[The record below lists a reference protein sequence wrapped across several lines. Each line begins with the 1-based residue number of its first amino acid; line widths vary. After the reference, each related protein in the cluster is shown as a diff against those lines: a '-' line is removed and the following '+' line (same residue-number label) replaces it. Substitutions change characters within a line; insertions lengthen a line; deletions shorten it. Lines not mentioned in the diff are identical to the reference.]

1 MLYLIAL
8 VLTRMTGSFLL
19 HLKISGRVPSGGVIL
34 CSNHLSNIDPPIIAS
49 AAFKRL
55 YFMAKKELF
64 ARPIPSYLLRK
75 LNAFPVNRKFFDR
88 AAFRKAVGIVNSG
101 RNLLIFPEGT
111 RNKTGDNK
119 IKKIHRA
126 VSYIIYH
133 TKKPVVPVFVKGTN
147 KWKKLSGFF
156 VKFGHPLDF
165 PERKLNYTRET
176 AEKICTRLKDGMEKI
191 SY

>member
-8 VLTRMTGSFLL
+8 VLTRMACSFLWRM
-19 HLKISGRVPSGGVIL
+19 KISGRVPSGGVL
-34 CSNHLSNIDPPIIAS
+34 FCSNHISNFDPPIIAS
-49 AAFKRL
+49 AAFRKL
-55 YFMAKKELF
+55 HFMAKKELF
-64 ARPIPSYLLRK
+64 ARAIPSYLLSK
-75 LNAFPVNRKFFDR
+75 LNAFPVNRSFFDR
-88 AAFRKAVGIVNSG
+88 AAFRQAVQIVNSG

-111 RNKTGDNK
+111 RNKTGDNR

-133 TKKPVVPVFVKGTN
+133 TKKPVVPVFLKGTN
-147 KWKKLSGFF
+147 EWKEISGFF
-156 VKFGHPLDF
+156 VKFGLPLDF